1 MMFSA
6 QRVMKFTGNV
16 SRIVLLTRLAES
28 LQADGLVKPGFTD
41 GVLEREKVYPTGI
54 FMETHSV
61 AIPHTEFEHVNRTG
75 FAIGI
80 NLAGVEFQRTDEPEE
95 SVVPQIVVMMA
106 IDKTCE
112 KVAIIQSLFAL
123 LANRDRVNDIVK
135 MTPDEITKIFTDA
148 VVTQ

>member
-6 QRVMKFTGNV
+6 QRVVKFTESIG
-16 SRIVLLTRLAES
+16 RIALLTRLAES
-28 LQADGLVKPGFTD
+28 LQADGLVKPSFAD
-41 GVLEREKVYPTGI
+41 GILEREKIYPTGI
-54 FMETHSV
+54 CMETHSV
-61 AIPHTEFEHVNRTG
+61 AIPHTEFEHVNQTG

-112 KVAIIQSLFAL
+112 KVVIIQSLFAL
-123 LANRDRVNDIVK
+123 LADRNRVNDIVI
-135 MTPDEITKIFTDA
+135 MAPEEIAQVFTGA
-148 VVTQ
+148 VITQ

>member
-6 QRVMKFTGNV
+6 QRVVKFTGRV
-16 SRIVLLTRLAES
+16 SRIALLTRLAES

-123 LANRDRVNDIVK
+123 LADRDRVNDIVK

>member
-6 QRVMKFTGNV
+6 QRVVKFTGNV
-16 SRIVLLTRLAES
+16 SRMALLTRLAES
-28 LQADGLVKPGFTD
+28 LQADGLVKPSFAD

-61 AIPHTEFEHVNRTG
+61 AIPHTEFEHVNQTG

-80 NLAGVEFQRTDEPEE
+80 NLAGVEFQRTDEPDE

-123 LANRDRVNDIVK
+123 LADRDRVNDIVK
-135 MTPDEITKIFTDA
+135 MTPEEIAKVFTDA

>member
-6 QRVMKFTGNV
+6 QRVVKFTGSV
-16 SRIVLLTRLAES
+16 SRTALLTRLADS
-28 LQADGLVKPGFTD
+28 LQADGLVKPSFAD

-61 AIPHTEFEHVNRTG
+61 AIPHTEFEHVNHTG

-123 LANRDRVNDIVK
+123 LADHDRVNDIVK
-135 MTPDEITKIFTDA
+135 MTPEEIAKVFTDA

>member
-1 MMFSA
+1 
-6 QRVMKFTGNV
+6 
-16 SRIVLLTRLAES
+16 
-28 LQADGLVKPGFTD
+28 
-41 GVLEREKVYPTGI
+41 
-54 FMETHSV
+54 METHSV
-61 AIPHTEFEHVNRTG
+61 AIPHTEFEHVNQTG

-80 NLAGVEFQRTDEPEE
+80 NGGGEFQRTDEPEE

-123 LANRDRVNDIVK
+123 LADRDRVNDIVK
-135 MTPDEITKIFTDA
+135 MTPEEIAKVFTDA

>member
-6 QRVMKFTGNV
+6 QRVVKFSGSV
-16 SRIVLLTRLAES
+16 SQIDLLTRLAES
-28 LQADGLVKPGFTD
+28 LQTDGLVKPGFTN
-41 GVLEREKVYPTGI
+41 GILEREKIYPTGI

-61 AIPHTEFEHVNRTG
+61 AIPHTEFDYVNRTG

-80 NLAGVEFQRTDEPEE
+80 NQAGVKFQRTDEPEE

-123 LANRDRVNDIVK
+123 LADRDRVNDIVK
-135 MTPDEITKIFTDA
+135 MTPVEIAKVFTDA

>member
-1 MMFSA
+1 MMFSP
-6 QRVMKFTGNV
+6 QRVVTFNESV
-16 SRIVLLTRLAES
+16 SRTALLTRLADS
-28 LQADGLVKPGFTD
+28 LLADGLVKPGFID
-41 GVLEREKVYPTGI
+41 GVLTREQVYPTGI

-61 AIPHTEFEHVNRTG
+61 AIPHTEFEYVNQTG

-80 NLAGVEFQRTDEPEE
+80 NLAGVTFQRTDEPEE
-95 SVVPQIVVMMA
+95 AVVPQIVVMMA

-123 LANRDRVNDIVK
+123 LADRDRVNDIVK
-135 MTPDEITKIFTDA
+135 MAPEEIAKVFTDA

>member
-6 QRVMKFTGNV
+6 QRVVKFTGSV
-16 SRIVLLTRLAES
+16 SRTALLTRLAEC
-28 LQADGLVKPGFTD
+28 LQADGLVKPGFAD

-61 AIPHTEFEHVNRTG
+61 AIPHTEFEHVNQTG
-75 FAIGI
+75 FSIGI

-95 SVVPQIVVMMA
+95 SVIPQIVVMMA

-123 LANRDRVNDIVK
+123 LADCDRCNDIAK
-135 MTPDEITKIFTDA
+135 MTPEEIAKVFTDA
-148 VVTQ
+148 VITQ

>member
-6 QRVMKFTGNV
+6 QRVLKFTGSV
-16 SRIVLLTRLAES
+16 SRIALLTRLAES
-28 LQADGLVKPGFTD
+28 LQDDGLVKPGFAY

-123 LANRDRVNDIVK
+123 LADRDRVNDIVK
-135 MTPDEITKIFTDA
+135 MTPDEISKMFTDA

>member
-6 QRVMKFTGNV
+6 QRVVKFTESV
-16 SRIVLLTRLAES
+16 SRIALLTRLAES

-54 FMETHSV
+54 FMETHCV
-61 AIPHTEFEHVNRTG
+61 AIPHTEFKHVNRTG

-123 LANRDRVNDIVK
+123 LADRDRVNDIVK
-135 MTPDEITKIFTDA
+135 MTPYEITKIFTDA

>member
-6 QRVMKFTGNV
+6 QRLVKFTGSV
-16 SRIVLLTRLAES
+16 SRIALLTSLAES

-41 GVLEREKVYPTGI
+41 GILEREKVYPTGI

-123 LANRDRVNDIVK
+123 LADRDRVNDIVK

-148 VVTQ
+148 IVTQ